1 VVRRFLGELDR
12 LEIPYVVGG
21 SFASSAWGESRQTND
36 LDIAVH
42 ISAQQGQDLASALA
56 EDFMISGPEILQ
68 TLEDRN
74 PYRSFQALHFEE
86 MFKVDVFVPHDTPFV
101 RSEFARAR
109 RIELLPNLFV
119 RCSTPEDIV
128 LRKLMWFE
136 LGNRVSDRQWNDI
149 VQVLE
154 VQRITLDDGYLAKWA
169 EELGVADLLTEA
181 LAQRTDEDP
190 FA

>member
-1 VVRRFLGELDR
+1 MVRRFLGELER

-42 ISAQQGQDLASALA
+42 ISSQQGDELASTLS
-56 EDFMISGPEILQ
+56 EEFLISGPEIRLTLQ
-68 TLEDRN
+68 DRN

-86 MFKVDVFVPHDTPFV
+86 MFKIDVFVPHDTPFV

-109 RIELLPNLFV
+109 RVELLPDLFV

-154 VQRITLDDGYLAKWA
+154 VQRVTLDDHYLAKWA
-169 EELGVADLLTEA
+169 EELDVADLLKEA